1 MTDDELRTL
10 VRNLAV
16 ATASNTEAI
25 RELRATAESQERAMA
40 EGFSSLRATA
50 ESQGRAI
57 LEGFTSLRATAESQA
72 QSMESIRETLSYNTD
87 AMATALEISAI
98 SQRTAAAAQ
107 EVVAEVLQLQ
117 ASTFRNLDLLRLDIA
132 DLKQIVGIVIRDNQA
147 DRVRFSKLEEPS

>member
-10 VRNLAV
+10 VTDLV
-16 ATASNTEAI
+16 LST
-25 RELRATAESQERAMA
+25 RELR
-40 EGFSSLRATA
+40 
-50 ESQGRAI
+50 I
-57 LEGFTSLRATAESQA
+57 TAESQA
-72 QSMESIRETLSYNTD
+72 QRMESQERTITEGLASLRASAESQAQSIESIGETLSYNTD

-117 ASTFRNLDLLRLDIA
+117 ASTSRNLDLLRVDIA

>member
-1 MTDDELRTL
+1 MDTIMTDDELRTL
-10 VRNLAV
+10 VTDLV
-16 ATASNTEAI
+16 LST
-25 RELRATAESQERAMA
+25 RELR
-40 EGFSSLRATA
+40 
-50 ESQGRAI
+50 I
-57 LEGFTSLRATAESQA
+57 TAESQA
-72 QSMESIRETLSYNTD
+72 QRMESQERTITEGLASLRASAESQAQSIESIGETLSYNTD

-117 ASTFRNLDLLRLDIA
+117 ASTSRNLDLLRVDIA